1 MGRMTRRERE
11 AYHRYMHR
19 DLKSQGFKWRFGR
32 PDEFMRFG
40 PNDIRKIERYY
51 WHPQRLAE
59 RQERVNAG
67 ICQA

>member
-1 MGRMTRRERE
+1 
-11 AYHRYMHR
+11 MHR